1 MELDHDID
9 ELERK
14 FAKWEHNLANNVDHS
29 IEQIFKVFEECK
41 IPITR
46 LTIPKQVHPNK
57 FFRARIISSNSNED
71 LSDPNTYSYPP
82 IAYTTSYQR
91 ANVPGFPVFYA
102 ALDAHTALE
111 EVRKN
116 GVNPIESGDIIF
128 LSEWRLKNE
137 AEISL
142 KYLTLPEIIEED
154 QLYSKLTKKVYKE
167 LEGLF
172 GKKGKIHVKFQLA
185 LFERISRLFLG
196 DNYFQSSIIAYYI
209 MFMTPKLEGIK
220 IDGIIYPS
228 CSNNFRSVN
237 CALNPEFV
245 NNNLELVGVSKLR
258 FNEFSNI
265 GAEVS
270 NTYLGTFKN
279 NKVLWTSQVSELLT
293 NDYDAILFSDFLW
306 DKAKT
311 NSALFYYKSELTDF
325 DTFCKQ
331 ELKSID
337 KFKEIKPKEGHPVNM
352 SKELACV
359 YEISLDSETTFLK
372 SDDEINPIYMLQL
385 IIPLQTFT
393 QKISA
398 NKVLKG

>member
-1 MELDHDID
+1 MDLDHDID
-9 ELERK
+9 ELEQK
-14 FAKWEHNLANNVDHS
+14 FADWEHNLANNVDYS
-29 IEQIFKVFEECK
+29 IEQIFKIFEECK

-46 LTIPKQVHPNK
+46 LTIPKQVYPNK
-57 FFRARIISSNSNED
+57 FFRARIISPNSTED
-71 LSDPNTYSYPP
+71 LSNPNTYSYPP
-82 IAYTTSYQR
+82 IANTTSYQR

-116 GVNPIESGDIIF
+116 GINPIESGDIIF
-128 LSEWRLKNE
+128 LSEWRLKGQ

-172 GKKGKIHVKFQLA
+172 AEMGINHVKFQSA

-196 DNYFQSSIIAYYI
+196 GNYFQSSIIAYYI

-245 NNNLELVGVSKLR
+245 NDNLELVGVCKLR
-258 FNEFSNI
+258 FNEFSNF
-265 GAEVS
+265 GANVS
-270 NTYLGTFKN
+270 NTYSGTFKN

-293 NDYDAILFSDFLW
+293 NEYDAILISDFQW

-311 NSALFYYKSELTDF
+311 NSALFYYKSELADF
-325 DTFCKQ
+325 DAFCKQ

-337 KFKEIKPKEGHPVNM
+337 KFKEIKPKEGHPVDM
-352 SKELACV
+352 SKELACI
-359 YEISLDSETTFLK
+359 YEISMDSKTTFLK
-372 SDDEINPIYMLQL
+372 SGDEINPIYMLKL
-385 IIPLQTFT
+385 IVPLRTFT
-393 QKISA
+393 QKISPY
-398 NKVLKG
+398 KVLQS